1 MISCL
6 STWSLNKQLP
16 FPRFPLSPFPGLSVN
31 SGRPPW
37 IAELLQWQ
45 SEGIVHKFPG
55 SQWLDI
61 SSVLPAAHAGMGC
74 RSPGNLNKMQ
84 IKAGMEGC
92 SLRVHSS
99 VVVKLRCRDGW
110 GSAPRVP
117 PHLYPPR
124 SAWNTLASVFPAH
137 TPADAAGLQSPVHVL
152 SDESLSFSTRSR
164 WTSVMAQPQRV
175 R

>member
-117 PHLYPPR
+117 HICIPPGQHGTPWHLCFRHTHLPMPPV
-124 SAWNTLASVFPAH
+124 SNPQSTFCLMNPCLSP
-137 TPADAAGLQSPVHVL
+137 PAAGGP
-152 SDESLSFSTRSR
+152 
-164 WTSVMAQPQRV
+164 P
-175 R
+175 